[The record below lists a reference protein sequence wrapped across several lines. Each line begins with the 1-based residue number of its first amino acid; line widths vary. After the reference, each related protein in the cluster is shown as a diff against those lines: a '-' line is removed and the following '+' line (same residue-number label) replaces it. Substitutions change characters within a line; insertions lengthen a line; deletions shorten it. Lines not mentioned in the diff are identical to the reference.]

1 MSKFTKKFADI
12 YAIECLSLVS
22 LPHELFFYNQHTFIK
37 LGRVGMN
44 ALRIWN
50 LRIKHLVAVGNFNH
64 NYQLGKQ
71 GGTFKGSVHREGF
84 G

>member
-1 MSKFTKKFADI
+1 
-12 YAIECLSLVS
+12 
-22 LPHELFFYNQHTFIK
+22 
-37 LGRVGMN
+37 MN

>member
-1 MSKFTKKFADI
+1 
-12 YAIECLSLVS
+12 
-22 LPHELFFYNQHTFIK
+22 

-64 NYQLGKQ
+64 NY
-71 GGTFKGSVHREGF
+71 
-84 G
+84 